1 MNLKRK
7 ENGSDLI
14 NFLNESIPVIYA
26 PTNTRQFS
34 FFFFLKKKREKLH
47 YIFLPPNH
55 QPLYFFVFF
64 LFRLL
69 WSNQCDIISNVILV
83 SQFFLIIFII
93 FLQKFLS
100 SLSLFLLWSHPS
112 FLLLHHYRIYFVLWY
127 SNYSS
132 TPISPLVLFEWTW
145 FI

>member
-1 MNLKRK
+1 
-7 ENGSDLI
+7 
-14 NFLNESIPVIYA
+14 
-26 PTNTRQFS
+26 
-34 FFFFLKKKREKLH
+34 
-47 YIFLPPNH
+47 
-55 QPLYFFVFF
+55 
-64 LFRLL
+64 L